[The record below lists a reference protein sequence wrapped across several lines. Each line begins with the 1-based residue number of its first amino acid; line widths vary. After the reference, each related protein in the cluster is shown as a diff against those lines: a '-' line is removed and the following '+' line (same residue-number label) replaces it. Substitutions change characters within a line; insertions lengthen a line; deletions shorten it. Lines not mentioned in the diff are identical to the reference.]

1 MTRSDV
7 NFEGKTALI
16 AGASGAL
23 GSRIAERLAAG
34 GADLTLVGKRSE
46 ALEDAAPS
54 AQANKV
60 DRIVSDLR
68 DPAAAEHVVQAT
80 LDRTGQIDLV
90 VNAIGVVAFGNVV
103 DLDCDVIEELFLT
116 NTFAAMFLAK
126 AALPHLSQGGTIA
139 SISGVIAEQ
148 NMAGMAAYGASKA
161 ALRSF
166 NEGFSREARRKKV
179 RVLDVRPPHTETGLV
194 DRAIAGTAPKFPAG
208 LDPDAV
214 AATIVRALADDSV
227 KDLSAESFS

>member
-194 DRAIAGTAPKFPAG
+194 DRAIAGTAPKFSAG

-214 AATIVRALADDSV
+214 AATIVRALADDAV
-227 KDLSAESFS
+227 KDLPAESFS

>member
-126 AALPHLSQGGTIA
+126 ATLPHLSQGGTIA

-179 RVLDVRPPHTETGLV
+179 RVLDIRPPHTETGLV

-208 LDPDAV
+208 LEPDSV
-214 AATIVRALADDSV
+214 ADTIVKALADDSV
-227 KDLSAESFS
+227 KDLPAESFS